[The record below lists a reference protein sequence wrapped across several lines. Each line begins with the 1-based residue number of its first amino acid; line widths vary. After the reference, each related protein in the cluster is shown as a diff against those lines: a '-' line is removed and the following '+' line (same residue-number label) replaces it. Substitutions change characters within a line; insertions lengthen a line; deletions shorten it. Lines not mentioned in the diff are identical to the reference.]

1 MTATEAIAEVKAVAV
16 ALAALPGAVGTA
28 GEIAASSGLCP
39 ALVLRRLKGAS
50 MAMPGRSA
58 SRVFRVAEHARE
70 RGGKYRGAALWGL
83 TSRGEQLA
91 RVEG

>member
-1 MTATEAIAEVKAVAV
+1 MTATQALAEVAAVAV
-16 ALAALPGAVGTA
+16 ALAALPGSVGTA
-28 GEIAASSGLCP
+28 GEISASSGLCP

-58 SRVFRVAEHARE
+58 SLVFRHPEHERE

-91 RVEG
+91 RGEG